1 MVEVIVEICRN
12 SAVKYE
18 IKDNKL
24 YVDRILHTPVVYPYN
39 YGYIPNTLAGDGD
52 PLDAMI
58 IMDSVLI
65 PGSIIN
71 CRIIGVLITEDE
83 KGMDEKIIVVPE
95 THIDPDMSHV
105 SDIKDLNRSILDK
118 INFFFSNYKKLEI
131 HKWVKVHGFK
141 NNEEATAIFLNTK
154 L

>member
-24 YVDRILHTPVVYPYN
+24 YVDRILHTPIVYPYN

-71 CRIIGVLITEDE
+71 CRIIKRLT
-83 KGMDEKIIVVPE
+83 
-95 THIDPDMSHV
+95 
-105 SDIKDLNRSILDK
+105 
-118 INFFFSNYKKLEI
+118 
-131 HKWVKVHGFK
+131 
-141 NNEEATAIFLNTK
+141 
-154 L
+154 